1 MTTFKALIKVFNY
14 LEKQYD
20 TALSLRFINK
30 PISYALYQTWKHF
43 DSIEENR
50 NDRTK

>member
-1 MTTFKALIKVFNY
+1 MATFKTLIKVINY

-20 TALSLRFINK
+20 TALSLGFINK

-43 DSIEENR
+43 DEIEENR
-50 NDRTK
+50 NDRTE